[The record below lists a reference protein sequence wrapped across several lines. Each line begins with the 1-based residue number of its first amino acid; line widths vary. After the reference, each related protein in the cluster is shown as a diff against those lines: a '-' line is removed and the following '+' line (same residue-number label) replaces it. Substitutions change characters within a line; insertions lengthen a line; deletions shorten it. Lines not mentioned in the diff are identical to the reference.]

1 MLTQEVDTVVVVDG
15 AILLDNILGAQTV
28 LDHKQRLLIT
38 VVQVVE
44 GDVEAQRIDG
54 PAPLALLQVGILGAG
69 EGIALGALDIGVI
82 GTGGATGAVIAKA
95 DEVDGVGGQDLAV
108 LVRHTHIDSQT
119 LELLDGIGRVVATAL
134 DVDEEI
140 VALVVELRLA
150 HIARTAAV
158 GVVATC
164 GKHAADLDLGVDLV
178 GDLGC
183 PRAGDELVVGCQVLD
198 GLLVLALLKEQ
209 TGTHKRQVQDHI
221 DLVKGKPVLHQTL
234 VAGEDRGCKVLVE
247 VDELAVAPAAVLLD
261 EVNRA
266 VEVRDG
272 HKRLDAVR
280 LALAEYV
287 LVEGQTGLVGLGLV
301 TVGEDAGP
309 RQTHAEGLKAHL
321 GKESD
326 VLFVVVVEIDAGL
339 RGIVIAV
346 LEVEHLT
353 LAGDHRIALG
363 AVRSY
368 VHVGKAAAV
377 HVVGALALVGSR
389 CAAPQEVFTE
399 SHASILSYAACR
411 GFSIPANRV
420 SLNDSGAGR
429 YFFSH
434 TAARRPPTA
443 DTF

>member
-1 MLTQEVDTVVVVDG
+1 MLAQVVDTVVVVDG
-15 AILLDNILGAQTV
+15 TILLDNILGAQAV
-28 LDHKQRLLIT
+28 LNHKQRLLIT

-44 GDVEAQRIDG
+44 RNAEAQWIDG
-54 PAPLALLQVGILGAG
+54 PAPLALLQVGVLGAG
-69 EGIALGALDIGVI
+69 EGVALGALDIGVI

-108 LVRHTHIDSQT
+108 LVRHAHIDTQT

-134 DVDEEI
+134 NVDEEVI
-140 VALVVELRLA
+140 VLIVELRLA
-150 HIARTAAV
+150 HIARTTAV

-164 GKHAADLDLGVDLV
+164 GEHAANLDLGVDLV
-178 GDLGC
+178 GNLGC
-183 PRAGDELVVGCQVLD
+183 PSAGNELVVGGQVLD
-198 GLLVLALLKEQ
+198 SLLVLALLKDQ

-266 VEVRDG
+266 VEMRDG
-272 HKRLDAVR
+272 HERLDAVR

-287 LVEGQTGLVGLGLV
+287 LVEGQAGLVGLGLV

-309 RQTHAEGLKAHL
+309 SQAHTEGLKAHL
-321 GKESD
+321 GKESN
-326 VLFVVVVEIDAGL
+326 VLLLVVIEIDAGL

-346 LEVEHLT
+346 LEVEHFT

-363 AVRSY
+363 AVRSH

-377 HVVGALALVGSR
+377 HVIGALALVGSR
-389 CAAPQEVFTE
+389 RAAPQKVFTK

-411 GFSIPANRV
+411 GFSIPANRA
-420 SLNDSGAGR
+420 SPNDSDAGR
-429 YFFSH
+429 HFFSH
-434 TAARRPPTA
+434 TAARQPPPS

>member
-1 MLTQEVDTVVVVDG
+1 MLAQVVDTVVVVDG
-15 AILLDNILGAQTV
+15 AVLLDNVLGAQAV
-28 LDHKQRLLIT
+28 LDHKQRLLIA

-44 GDVEAQRIDG
+44 RNTEAQRIDG
-54 PAPLALLQVGILGAG
+54 PAPLALLQVGVLGAG
-69 EGIALGALDIGVI
+69 EGVALGALDIGVI
-82 GTGGATGAVIAKA
+82 GTGGATGAVVAKA
-95 DEVDGVGGQDLAV
+95 DEIDGVGGQDLAV
-108 LVRHTHIDSQT
+108 LVGHAHIDAKT
-119 LELLDGIGRVVATAL
+119 LELLDGICRVVAAAL

-140 VALVVELRLA
+140 VVLVIELRLA

-164 GKHAADLDLGVDLV
+164 GEHATDFDLGVDLV

-183 PRAGDELVVGCQVLD
+183 PRAGDELVVGGQVLD
-198 GLLVLALLKEQ
+198 GLLVLALLKDQ
-209 TGTHKRQVQDHI
+209 SGTHKRQVQDHI
-221 DLVKGKPVLHQTL
+221 DLVEGKPVLHQAL
-234 VAGEDRGCKVLVE
+234 VAGKDRGREVLVE

-266 VEVRDG
+266 VEVCDG
-272 HKRLDAVR
+272 HERLDAVR
-280 LALAEYV
+280 LALTEYV
-287 LVEGQTGLVGLGLV
+287 LVEGQASLVGLGLI

-309 RQTHAEGLKAHL
+309 CQAHAEGLKTHL
-321 GKESD
+321 GKEGD
-326 VLFVVVVEIDAGL
+326 VLLVVVIEIDAGL

-363 AVRSY
+363 AVRSH
-368 VHVGKAAAV
+368 VHVGQAAAV

-389 CAAPQEVFTE
+389 RAAPQEVITE

-411 GFSIPANRV
+411 GFSIPANRA
-420 SLNDSGAGR
+420 SPNDSDAGR
-429 YFFSH
+429 HFFSH
-434 TAARRPPTA
+434 TAARQPPPP